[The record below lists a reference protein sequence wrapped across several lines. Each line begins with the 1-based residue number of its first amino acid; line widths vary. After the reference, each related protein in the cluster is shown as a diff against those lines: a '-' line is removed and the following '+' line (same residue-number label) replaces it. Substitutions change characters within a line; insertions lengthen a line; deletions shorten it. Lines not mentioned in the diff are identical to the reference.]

1 MSIALWIVATVL
13 VAAALIYKRASL
25 AMFSAGLVIMFA
37 IGSAIDIVGP
47 VLWVILAIVLVSL
60 NLAPIRLNLLTKPIL
75 SAYRKVMP
83 EMSDTERD
91 ALEAGTVWWDGDL
104 FSGDP
109 DWKKLHD
116 VPKAE
121 LTAEEK
127 AFLEGPC
134 EEVCKMLNDWE
145 VTHELTDMPEHV
157 WQYLKDEKFFAM
169 IIKKEYGGLEFS
181 AYAQSRVLQK
191 LAGVSTVLAST
202 VGVPNSL
209 GPGELLQHYGTKEQQ
224 DHYLP
229 RLASGDEIP
238 CFALTSPEAGS
249 DAGAIPDSGVVCK
262 GEWNGEEIVGIK
274 LNFNKRYITLAPV
287 ATVLGLAFKMYDPD
301 NLIGE
306 EEELGITCALI
317 PRDTKGVEIGR
328 RHFPLNVP
336 FQNGP
341 IRGNDVFV
349 PLDYIIGGQKNAGKG
364 WRMLVECLSV
374 GRSIT
379 LPSNSAGGIKSI
391 ALATGAYS
399 RIRRQFKLPIGKM
412 EGVEEPMARIAGNAY
427 LMDAVTMLSTKGI
440 DLGEKPSVIGA
451 IA

>member
-1 MSIALWIVATVL
+1 MSIALWIIATVI

-25 AMFSAGLVIMFA
+25 LLFSVGMVAMFA
-37 IGSAIDIVGP
+37 IGNVLEIVGP
-47 VLWVILAIVLVSL
+47 VLWTILAVILVPL
-60 NLAPIRLNLLTKPIL
+60 NLAPVRLNLLTKPIL
-75 SAYRKVMP
+75 KAYRKVMP

-109 DWKKLHD
+109 DWKKLLD

-121 LTAEEK
+121 LTAEEQE
-127 AFLEGPC
+127 FLDGPC
-134 EEVCKMLNDWE
+134 EEVCKMLDDWE
-145 VTHELTDMPEHV
+145 VTHELTDMPEYV
-157 WQYLKDEKFFAM
+157 WQYLKEKKFFAM

-301 NLIGE
+301 GLIGE
-306 EEELGITCALI
+306 EEELGITCA
-317 PRDTKGVEIGR
+317 
-328 RHFPLNVP
+328 
-336 FQNGP
+336 
-341 IRGNDVFV
+341 
-349 PLDYIIGGQKNAGKG
+349 
-364 WRMLVECLSV
+364 
-374 GRSIT
+374 RS
-379 LPSNSAGGIKSI
+379 
-391 ALATGAYS
+391 
-399 RIRRQFKLPIGKM
+399 
-412 EGVEEPMARIAGNAY
+412 EEHTSE
-427 LMDAVTMLSTKGI
+427 LQSH
-440 DLGEKPSVIGA
+440 S
-451 IA
+451 